1 MNELEEPKLEVKA
14 LFLAVVEVVKGSQ
27 DDLEVAGELFFSE
40 QQGSTG
46 GAGALVTGDL
56 EELSLFAAEAGHEG
70 VAQVAD
76 ELTGEGTGAVAGV
89 EEHVEL
95 GHQFGGTAG
104 RDRFKDALEDGVGDR
119 THEIANLVSGKD
131 GAASF
136 DGRRGNGLIHDGQ
149 RVAHGTV
156 TGFSEEGERI
166 VLGGDLLVT
175 RDHAKL
181 GEDVVELDGMKA
193 EVLAARAD
201 GLGNVFRLGGGHH
214 EDDVGRRLLKSLE
227 QRVEGGLSD
236 LVGLVED
243 VDLVSI
249 PAGRVA
255 GGVAE
260 FSNLVY
266 AAIGGGVNLDD
277 VDGVALSDFNA

>member
-1 MNELEEPKLEVKA
+1 
-14 LFLAVVEVVKGSQ
+14 
-27 DDLEVAGELFFSE
+27 
-40 QQGSTG
+40 
-46 GAGALVTGDL
+46 
-56 EELSLFAAEAGHEG
+56 
-70 VAQVAD
+70 
-76 ELTGEGTGAVAGV
+76 
-89 EEHVEL
+89 
-95 GHQFGGTAG
+95 
-104 RDRFKDALEDGVGDR
+104 
-119 THEIANLVSGKD
+119 
-131 GAASF
+131 
-136 DGRRGNGLIHDGQ
+136 
-149 RVAHGTV
+149 
-156 TGFSEEGERI
+156 
-166 VLGGDLLVT
+166 VT